1 MKAIHQVP
9 RKRGVSPIIA
19 TILLVAITVV
29 LAAVLYVLVSG
40 YLGST
45 GSKPVTIGM
54 ASGRPTSATCSTLTA
69 PAPTGTGAVVVYYES
84 ISITST
90 SSTVTTNMAGFK
102 VIPTTGGVPATQGT
116 ITSGLACAAN
126 VWFMVLESATGSA
139 VACYTSALAG
149 AWAAPSSGVCG
160 STATTALS
168 PAQPFQGGQ
177 TLIVYMHS
185 NNPAGA
191 YSLQVYGINGATVS
205 GQADL

>member
-1 MKAIHQVP
+1 MRANVRKS

-45 GSKPVTIGM
+45 GAKPASIGM
-54 ASGRPTSATCSTLTA
+54 ASSVPTSATCSTLTA
-69 PAPTGTGAVVVYYES
+69 PSLAGTGATVVYYES
-84 ISITST
+84 LSITST
-90 SSTVTTNMAGFK
+90 SSTVTTNTAGFK
-102 VIPTTGGVPATQGT
+102 VIPTTGGIPATQGT
-116 ITSGLACAAN
+116 VTATSACTAG
-126 VWFMVLESATGSA
+126 VWYMVLESATGAA
-139 VACYTSALAG
+139 VGCYTSALAG
-149 AWAAPSSGVCG
+149 AWATPVGGACG

-168 PAQPFQGGQ
+168 PAVPFSGGQ
-177 TLIVYMHS
+177 TLIVYMVS
-185 NNPAGA
+185 TNPAGA